1 MTLLIGALSLGL
13 ILSFLALGVLISF
26 RILRFPDITAEG
38 SLPLG
43 AAIAAVLLARG
54 VEPTLA
60 TAAAFCGGL
69 LAGSIT
75 GVLHTK
81 FKIHGLLAG
90 ILVMTALYSVNLDI
104 MGRSNIPLISEVTLA
119 SYAEWAGA
127 AILGSGP
134 GLNLL
139 GWEVSIRDAFVFVSV
154 LVAVSVA
161 GLILYLFF
169 RTNLGTAMRATGDND
184 QMIRALGVNVEHMM
198 IFGLAF
204 SNGLIALAGALLA
217 QYQGFA
223 DVQMGI
229 GMVVLGLASVIIGEA
244 LVGSGSLGLSIAGAV
259 MGSVLFR
266 LLVAIALRW
275 GLDPNDLKLITAV
288 FVFLALVAPN
298 FLSRLGKGP
307 ALGEASGSLA
317 KTSPPS
323 RKVRS
328 LCLKHGIWQRPLTPK
343 LPTKSEPSTE
353 WTLPLKKVL
362 GSSSS
367 APTVRENRACST
379 RLRELSS
386 SMRARLAW
394 PARI

>member
-1 MTLLIGALSLGL
+1 MTLLIGAFSLGL

-26 RILRFPDITAEG
+26 RILHFADITVDG

-43 AAIAAVLLARG
+43 AAIAAVLLVRG
-54 VEPTLA
+54 VDPTLA

-81 FKIHGLLAG
+81 FQIHGLLAG
-90 ILVMTALYSVNLDI
+90 ILVMTALYSVNLNI
-104 MGRSNIPLISEVTLA
+104 MGRSNVPLTSEVTLA
-119 SYAEWAGA
+119 SYADWAGA
-127 AILGSGP
+127 AMMGGGA

-139 GWEVSIRDAFVFVSV
+139 GWEVSIRDAFVLVS
-154 LVAVSVA
+154 LLGAILVA
-161 GLILYLFF
+161 GLMLYLFL
-169 RTNLGTAMRATGDND
+169 RTHLGTAMRATGNND
-184 QMIRALGVNVEHMM
+184 QMIRALGVNVEHM
-198 IFGLAF
+198 IVFGLAF
-204 SNGLIALAGALLA
+204 SNGLIGLAGALLA

-229 GMVVLGLASVIIGEA
+229 GMIVLGLASVIIGEG

-298 FLSRLGKGP
+298 FLSRLGKRP
-307 ALGEASGSLA
+307 ALSEESRAS
-317 KTSPPS
+317 
-323 RKVRS
+323 
-328 LCLKHGIWQRPLTPK
+328 
-343 LPTKSEPSTE
+343 
-353 WTLPLKKVL
+353 
-362 GSSSS
+362 
-367 APTVRENRACST
+367 
-379 RLRELSS
+379 
-386 SMRARLAW
+386 AR
-394 PARI
+394 